1 MVSGM
6 MKKTM
11 ITLVLLGCAF
21 LLPAQT
27 KTTVQG
33 RIENAENLRLYYYLN
48 EESYPVSVDGDGR
61 YNIELDLSDFTII
74 KFSPLTGY
82 PSITLNK
89 EGAHRPAPSM
99 PVYIEPGEQVTVDFD
114 LQKWPMAQIK
124 GQKVAREWGKL

>member
-74 KFSPLTGY
+74 KFSPLTFIFY
-82 PSITLNK
+82 LNDNLSLYFFINYSS
-89 EGAHRPAPSM
+89 EICNIL
-99 PVYIEPGEQVTVDFD
+99 PVLSY
-114 LQKWPMAQIK
+114 A
-124 GQKVAREWGKL
+124 

>member
-33 RIENAENLRLYYYLN
+33 RIENA
-48 EESYPVSVDGDGR
+48 
-61 YNIELDLSDFTII
+61 
-74 KFSPLTGY
+74 
-82 PSITLNK
+82 
-89 EGAHRPAPSM
+89 
-99 PVYIEPGEQVTVDFD
+99 
-114 LQKWPMAQIK
+114 
-124 GQKVAREWGKL
+124 

>member
-82 PSITLNK
+82 HYTAQGRSAQACTQH
-89 EGAHRPAPSM
+89 AC
-99 PVYIEPGEQVTVDFD
+99 VYR
-114 LQKWPMAQIK
+114 
-124 GQKVAREWGKL
+124 ARRTGDCGF

>member
-48 EESYPVSVDGDGR
+48 EESYPVSVDGTVGTTSSW
-61 YNIELDLSDFTII
+61 ICPIL
-74 KFSPLTGY
+74 PL
-82 PSITLNK
+82 
-89 EGAHRPAPSM
+89 
-99 PVYIEPGEQVTVDFD
+99 
-114 LQKWPMAQIK
+114 
-124 GQKVAREWGKL
+124 

>member
-61 YNIELDLSDFTII
+61 YNIELDLSDFKI
-74 KFSPLTGY
+74 FSSDRLSFHYTEQGRSAQACTQHACVYRARRTGDC
-82 PSITLNK
+82 
-89 EGAHRPAPSM
+89 G
-99 PVYIEPGEQVTVDFD
+99 F
-114 LQKWPMAQIK
+114 
-124 GQKVAREWGKL
+124 